1 MANKQTTHD
10 GAVALGFEEL
20 NGVFFGTWQGYAVSQ
35 FMNQGFYSFQF
46 AVRTDKKDAQLR
58 KTLLADMKARCAKR
72 CRGVILQGSSVLFN
86 MMFDRKQPYSEQMKA
101 FLDAM
106 AAALRSAGVAPAQTC
121 AHCGGH
127 SPDSLCLVGT
137 SNQPVHAACV
147 RSARE
152 AVVEKAQSNQESG
165 SYLAGFIG
173 AVLGTII
180 GLIPNVLTMLYAERI
195 YALLFA
201 LVPLAAMFGY
211 RLFKGRKDKAA
222 IVIIVLLS
230 VLAVFV
236 QQTIYVVIELTK
248 EYGVTFAEAFDATR
262 EFLFTSEGVSAMMQ
276 DCAMQFVFM
285 ALGIVIAWRYLAQT
299 NTGAVAHAEA
309 AASTLRPIRSDS
321 VRQP

>member
-10 GAVALGFEEL
+10 GAAALGFEEL

-35 FMNQGFYSFQF
+35 FMNQSFYSFQF

-58 KTLLADMKARCAKR
+58 KTLLADVKQRLQKK
-72 CRGVILQGSSVLFN
+72 CRSVVNNGDSIMFN
-86 MMFDRKQPYSEQMKA
+86 TVFSRKEPIQQQMTDC
-101 FLDAM
+101 LNAM

-165 SYLAGFIG
+165 SYLTGFLG
-173 AVLGTII
+173 AVLGAIV
-180 GLIPNVLTMLYAERI
+180 GLIPNVLTMLFAERI
-195 YALLFA
+195 FALLFA

-222 IVIIVLLS
+222 VVIIVLLS

-262 EFLFTSEGVSAMMQ
+262 EFLFTSEGMSAMMQ